1 MNNTSAPAFG
11 TNAIYAYDD
20 SDYFTPYNTPLFL
33 SLSAKMIK
41 KRFNYGLNDSYFAL
55 GVLFKNANYEKES
68 SIYNFAPNALSR
80 YFRKRYSASASID
93 IEIFKNALGG
103 AIIENVLQGN
113 NKILSDFEF
122 DMAGGRFIFSTI
134 ENDNKTHT
142 MFVWY
147 AVNERANEI
156 LEKQFESCDR
166 RIDLKFVNH
175 VNIKK
180 LAKYI
185 KNDNDMRVLYSMVQ
199 NSSMFDNFMKEY
211 NAGRYTNISCID
223 FDMVRLENN
232 FVKVVLKI
240 AEYLGHG
247 SYQSGMSESDKKSI
261 NSYVFNG
268 GENKSHKMCEPL
280 RLNGKSVFFTG
291 VGVGK
296 NDEKLIVLS
305 R

>member
-1 MNNTSAPAFG
+1 MNNTSAYPFG
-11 TNAIYAYDD
+11 SNPVYAYSDN
-20 SDYFTPYNTPLFL
+20 DYFTPYNTTLFL
-33 SLSAKMIK
+33 SLGAKMLK
-41 KRFNYGLNDSYFAL
+41 KRFEYGLSESYFAL
-55 GVLFKNANYEKES
+55 AVLFKNANYEKEN

-80 YFRKRYSASASID
+80 YFSKRYSTSAFN
-93 IEIFKNALGG
+93 IENFKNALGG

-113 NKILSDFEF
+113 NRILSDFEF
-122 DMAGGRFIFSTI
+122 DMAGARFMFSTI

-142 MFVWY
+142 MLVWY
-147 AVNERANEI
+147 AVNERASEI
-156 LEKQFESCDR
+156 LKNQFESCDR
-166 RIDLKFVNH
+166 LINLKFVDH
-175 VNIKK
+175 VEAEK

-199 NSSMFDNFMKEY
+199 NSSMFNNFLKEY
-211 NAGRYTNISCID
+211 NAGRYTSVSCIN

-247 SYQSGMSESDKKSI
+247 SYQSSMSDSDKKSI
-261 NSYVFNG
+261 NNYVFNG
-268 GENKSHKMCEPL
+268 GENKTHKMSEPL

-305 R
+305 H